1 MKKNLMILVVLW
13 GGVLS
18 ALAAEPDRVSPPKY
32 PSYELT
38 AVQHYSPARAG
49 ERYRGN
55 SIVLLDIDGDGSDE
69 FINST
74 FGYITAQKFNTNAD
88 VTLYQTNL
96 PPEFE
101 GLDALHAIVSMVAC
115 ADLDGDGRENL
126 IAWGNTPDHQ
136 KWRFW
141 NLDPATGR
149 IISEFDLTGGP
160 DVRQDGQWDGVYY
173 VTGSVPV
180 IVKGQEIPA
189 LIIGCT
195 VGYDRYNRRIMA
207 VDPRNGDILWNFA
220 LGPNPFFHNTRIADL
235 DGDGQSEIIVLG
247 RAPDNLGG
255 ELINGTSDNETRLFV
270 LDQQGRLRWSQRL
283 GGSYGNG
290 EFDLADMTRDGRLEI
305 ITSARTTPDI
315 WGELV
320 VWDHRG
326 ESVASHA
333 DSTQFDAVRVV
344 QREDRDYPS
353 LLVTS
358 SNSQLQEFDFTPE
371 GLTWRRGVLLESYG
385 HIGYVGDFLPARG
398 SEIIVSTH
406 AGPTYIFDSRLRPM
420 AVTEA
425 AKRAWNTETV
435 VWRPNPK
442 ETYLIWPNML
452 APALLLSKAPFVWA
466 RLLPYAYAAGVL
478 LFVGA
483 VWLIVRRP
491 RRIDAHLLR
500 ETRLNLLD
508 NLELSS
514 HGAIAPLK
522 CVRRLVWHLRA
533 LQSDLGDSE
542 KVEIRM
548 REAWTECHESAVPH
562 LKGILDR
569 AQLAGLA
576 SDSIGIVSNATTEI
590 EKQLEILAQNNFRDA
605 TCIDIAE
612 RMEAAENRAD
622 TALIRLRNE
631 VATYF
636 RADVAEVMTRVRA
649 ANDLAFSEANLAFQ
663 MGQAAVAAGTDV
675 AGAPPKT
682 APVGLC
688 DPRELEFVLDNLV
701 GNAIAA
707 MGNATVRQLQVTWRT
722 ADGMLLIDVTDT
734 GRGLREEDWNRA
746 LNTRYSTKATG
757 GEGLPTSRK
766 FLRKYGGNLTIV
778 RSAPSKGSTF
788 RVTLPTN

>member
-1 MKKNLMILVVLW
+1 M
-13 GGVLS
+13 
-18 ALAAEPDRVSPPKY
+18 APAAEPNPISVPKH
-32 PSYELT
+32 PSHQLT
-38 AVQHYSPARAG
+38 ALQQYSHARASD
-49 ERYRGN
+49 RYRGN
-55 SIVLLDIDGDGSDE
+55 SIVLMDIDGDGSDE
-69 FINST
+69 FISSK
-74 FGYITAQKFNTNAD
+74 FSYITAQKFNTNAD
-88 VTLYQTNL
+88 VTLYQMNF

-101 GLDALHAIVSMVAC
+101 GLDPLHAIVSLVAC

-149 IISEFDLTGGP
+149 IISEFDLAGGP
-160 DVRQDGQWDGVYY
+160 DVRLDGQWDGVYY

-180 IVKGQEIPA
+180 TARGREIPA

-207 VDPRNGDILWNFA
+207 VDPRNGDILWSFA
-220 LGPNPFFHNTRIADL
+220 FGPNPFFHNTRIADL
-235 DGDGQSEIIVLG
+235 DGDGRPEIIVLG
-247 RAPDNLGG
+247 RSPDNLGG
-255 ELINGTSDNETRLFV
+255 ELVNGTSDNETRLFV

-305 ITSARTTPDI
+305 ITSTRTTPDI

-326 ESVASHA
+326 KSVVSHT

-358 SNSQLQEFDFTPE
+358 SDCRLQEFDFTPG
-371 GLTWRRGVLLESYG
+371 GLDWRRGALLESYG
-385 HIGYVGDFLPARG
+385 HIGYVGDLLPARG
-398 SEIIVSTH
+398 HEIVVSTH
-406 AGPTYIFDSRLRPM
+406 AGPTYIFDRRLRPM
-420 AVTEA
+420 AVTKT

-435 VWRPNPK
+435 VWRPNPNV
-442 ETYLIWPNML
+442 TYLIWPNF
-452 APALLLSKAPFVWA
+452 PASVLLLSNAPFAWS
-466 RLLPYAYAAGVL
+466 RLLPYAYASGVL
-478 LFVGA
+478 LLLGL

-491 RRIDAHLLR
+491 RPIDAHLLR

-522 CVRRLVWHLRA
+522 CVRRLAWHLRA
-533 LQSDLGDSE
+533 LQSELGDNA
-542 KVEIRM
+542 KVEVRM
-548 REAWTECHESAVPH
+548 REAWTECHESALPH

-569 AQLAGLA
+569 AQLAGLSA
-576 SDSIGIVSNATTEI
+576 DNISVVATATAGM
-590 EKQLEILAQNNFRDA
+590 EKQLDLLAQNNFRDA
-605 TCIDIAE
+605 NRATIAE
-612 RMEAAENRAD
+612 ELESHGNQADAA
-622 TALIRLRNE
+622 LLKLRDE
-631 VATYF
+631 VAIHF
-636 RADVAEVMTRVRA
+636 RANIAFVMNRVRA
-649 ANDLAFSEANLAFQ
+649 ANDLALNEAHISVQ
-663 MGQAAVAAGTDV
+663 MGFAAEAAGG
-675 AGAPPKT
+675 GADLQGA
-682 APVGLC
+682 APESIGLC

-701 GNAIAA
+701 GNAIGA
-707 MGNATVRQLQVTWRT
+707 MGASPVRTLQVSWRT
-722 ADGMLLIDVTDT
+722 SDGMLLIDVKDS

-746 LNTRYSTKATG
+746 LNSRYSTKTSG

-766 FLRKYGGNLTIV
+766 YLRKYGGNLTIV
-778 RSAPSKGSTF
+778 QSAPGKGSTF
-788 RVTLPTN
+788 RVALPIN